1 LEAVASLEK
10 PKLIAQLEQSQARLE
25 ALVRKLRAVDR
36 ELEGLAIERQQHGAL
51 REACVALERLG
62 ELGGASLFWG
72 EGAVEREV
80 ANRILAARGR
90 VDVFEKRIG
99 EIEQRRDAL
108 IEQIEQEQDGAE
120 FLEDELREAEEE
132 QRRHEW
138 LERELDV
145 LPSRELVMPWSRG
158 GEEDWRF
165 RKSLSTSLVLALL
178 LIVLHPLIDL
188 PLPMIELPLDE
199 PQRFTRLIPERP
211 RTPPPV
217 VQEVKPEPLTPEP
230 VEKALAAAES
240 KKAGPANAPE
250 QAPGAKGILA
260 FRERFS
266 GLADK
271 QPVAQL
277 GLKARINHDGETAS
291 GRPERALVTTQA
303 PGSSGGVNLAA
314 LSRGLGGGAGQ
325 NLQGVEVARAT
336 SAIVAIGDGGGGD
349 RAVGGDGPGPGRTD
363 EEIQIVFDRHKSAL
377 YRLYN
382 RELRSDP
389 NLKGQM
395 VLRMRIEPDG
405 SVSLCVLH
413 GSDMDAP
420 QLSAQVVERVKTFDF
435 GAKEGIPAIT
445 ILYPI
450 DFLPAPER
458 GAVETLIKQS
468 DSDKGKPTERRR
480 KPV

>member
-1 LEAVASLEK
+1 MDSVASLHM
-10 PKLIAQLEQSQARLE
+10 PTLIARLEQSRARLD

-36 ELEGLAIERQQHGAL
+36 ELEGLATERQQHRAVA
-51 REACVALERLG
+51 EACVALERLA
-62 ELGGASLFWG
+62 ELGGAPLFWG
-72 EGAVEREV
+72 ERNLERE
-80 ANRILAARGR
+80 AADQLRAARSR
-90 VDVFEKRIG
+90 VDVFDKRVG
-99 EIEQRRDAL
+99 EIEERREGL
-108 IEQIEQEQDGAE
+108 IEQIEEEQDGAE
-120 FLEDELREAEEE
+120 FLEDEVRDAEEEEE

-138 LERELDV
+138 VIERELDV

-188 PLPMIELPLDE
+188 PLPLIEIPLDE
-199 PQRFTRLIPERP
+199 PARFTRLIPERP

-217 VQEVKPEPLTPEP
+217 VREAKPVPQKPEPIEN
-230 VEKALAAAES
+230 ALAAAES

-277 GLKARINHDGETAS
+277 GLKARIHHDGQAAS
-291 GRPERALVTTQA
+291 GPPERAMVTTQA

-314 LSRGLGGGAGQ
+314 LSRGLGGGGQ
-325 NLQGVEVARAT
+325 HLQGVEVARAT

-349 RAVGGDGPGPGRTD
+349 RPVGGDGPGPGRTD
-363 EEIQIVFDRHKSAL
+363 EEIQIVFDRHKAAL

-389 NLKGQM
+389 TLQGQM
-395 VLRMRIEPDG
+395 VLRLRIEPNG

-435 GAKEGIPAIT
+435 GAKDGIPAIT

-450 DFLPAPER
+450 DFLPA
-458 GAVETLIKQS
+458 T
-468 DSDKGKPTERRR
+468 
-480 KPV
+480 

>member
-1 LEAVASLEK
+1 MDAVASLEK
-10 PKLIAQLEQSQARLE
+10 PELIAQLERSRARLD

-36 ELEGLAIERQQHGAL
+36 ELEGLAIERQQHGVL

-62 ELGGASLFWG
+62 ELGGAPLFWG
-72 EGAVEREV
+72 ERCAGRDADDQLR
-80 ANRILAARGR
+80 AARSR
-90 VDVFEKRIG
+90 VDVFGKQIA
-99 EIEQRRDAL
+99 EIEERREGL
-108 IEQIEQEQDGAE
+108 IEQIEEEQDGAE
-120 FLEDELREAEEE
+120 FLEDEVRDAEEEEE

-138 LERELDV
+138 RIERELDV

-158 GEEDWRF
+158 GEEDRRF

-178 LIVLHPLIDL
+178 LIVLHPLIEL
-188 PLPMIELPLDE
+188 PLPTLELPLDE
-199 PQRFTRLIPERP
+199 PPRFTRLIPERP
-211 RTPPPV
+211 RALPPV
-217 VQEVKPEPLTPEP
+217 TQEVKPERRKPEP
-230 VEKALAAAES
+230 EKALAAAES
-240 KKAGPANAPE
+240 AKTGPANAPE

-266 GLADK
+266 DLADK

-291 GRPERALVTTQA
+291 GTPERALLTTQA

-325 NLQGVEVARAT
+325 HLQGVEVARAT
-336 SAIVAIGDGGGGD
+336 SAIAAIGDGGGGD
-349 RAVGGDGPGPGRTD
+349 RPVGGDGPGPGRTD

-389 NLKGQM
+389 TLKGQM
-395 VLRMRIEPDG
+395 VLRLRIEPDG

-420 QLSAQVVERVKTFDF
+420 ELSAQVVERVKTFDF
-435 GAKEGIPAIT
+435 GAKAVPAIT

-450 DFLPAPER
+450 DFLPA
-458 GAVETLIKQS
+458 T
-468 DSDKGKPTERRR
+468 
-480 KPV
+480 

>member
-1 LEAVASLEK
+1 MEAVASLEK

-36 ELEGLAIERQQHGAL
+36 ELEGLALERQQHGVL

-62 ELGGASLFWG
+62 ELGGAPLFWG
-72 EGAVEREV
+72 ERSAPRGADDQLR
-80 ANRILAARGR
+80 AARSR
-90 VDVFEKRIG
+90 VDVFEKRIA
-99 EIEQRRDAL
+99 EIEERRDGL
-108 IEQIEQEQDGAE
+108 IEQIDEEQDGAE
-120 FLEDELREAEEE
+120 FLEDEVREAEEE
-132 QRRHEW
+132 EEKRRHEW
-138 LERELDV
+138 RIERELDV

-165 RKSLSTSLVLALL
+165 RKSLSTALALALL
-178 LIVLHPLIDL
+178 LIVLHPLIEL
-188 PLPMIELPLDE
+188 PLPTLELSPDE
-199 PQRFTRLIPERP
+199 PARFTRLIPERP
-211 RTPPPV
+211 RAAPPV
-217 VQEVKPEPLTPEP
+217 TQEVKPEKRKPEQA
-230 VEKALAAAES
+230 VAAADPTLKS
-240 KKAGPANAPE
+240 GPANAPE

-349 RAVGGDGPGPGRTD
+349 RPVGGDGPGPGRTD

-435 GAKEGIPAIT
+435 GAKEVPAIT

-450 DFLPAPER
+450 DFLPA
-458 GAVETLIKQS
+458 T
-468 DSDKGKPTERRR
+468 
-480 KPV
+480 

>member
-1 LEAVASLEK
+1 MEAVASLEK
-10 PKLIAQLEQSQARLE
+10 PRLIAQLEQSQARLE

-36 ELEGLAIERQQHGAL
+36 ELESLAIERQQHGVL

-62 ELGGASLFWG
+62 ELGGAPLFWG
-72 EGAVEREV
+72 ERSAPGGADDRL
-80 ANRILAARGR
+80 RAARSR
-90 VDVFEKRIG
+90 VDVFEKRIA
-99 EIEQRRDAL
+99 EIEERRDGL
-108 IEQIEQEQDGAE
+108 IEQIDEEQDGAE
-120 FLEDELREAEEE
+120 FLEDEVREAEEEEE

-138 LERELDV
+138 RIERELDV

-165 RKSLSTSLVLALL
+165 RKSLSTALALALL
-178 LIVLHPLIDL
+178 LIVLHPLIEL
-188 PLPMIELPLDE
+188 PLPALELSPDE
-199 PQRFTRLIPERP
+199 PARFTRLIPDRP
-211 RTPPPV
+211 RTAPPV
-217 VQEVKPEPLTPEP
+217 TQEVKPEKRKPEQA
-230 VEKALAAAES
+230 VAVADQTLRS
-240 KKAGPANAPE
+240 GPATAPE

-291 GRPERALVTTQA
+291 GRPERAMVTTQA

-349 RAVGGDGPGPGRTD
+349 RPVGGDGPGPGRTD

-420 QLSAQVVERVKTFDF
+420 QLSTQVVERVKTFDF
-435 GAKEGIPAIT
+435 GAKEVPAIT

-450 DFLPAPER
+450 DFLPA
-458 GAVETLIKQS
+458 T
-468 DSDKGKPTERRR
+468 
-480 KPV
+480 

>member
-1 LEAVASLEK
+1 MEAVASLEK
-10 PKLIAQLEQSQARLE
+10 PRLIAQLEQSQARLE
-25 ALVRKLRAVDR
+25 ALARKLRAVDR
-36 ELEGLAIERQQHGAL
+36 ELEGLALERQQHGVL

-62 ELGGASLFWG
+62 ELGGAPLFWG
-72 EGAVEREV
+72 VRSAPRE
-80 ANRILAARGR
+80 ADDQLRAARSR
-90 VDVFEKRIG
+90 VDVFEKRIA
-99 EIEQRRDAL
+99 EIEERRDGL
-108 IEQIEQEQDGAE
+108 IEQIDEEQDGAE
-120 FLEDELREAEEE
+120 FLEDEVREAEEEEE

-138 LERELDV
+138 RIERELDV

-165 RKSLSTSLVLALL
+165 RKSLSTALALALL
-178 LIVLHPLIDL
+178 LIVLHPLIEL
-188 PLPMIELPLDE
+188 PLPALELSPDE
-199 PQRFTRLIPERP
+199 PARFTRLIPDRP
-211 RTPPPV
+211 RTAPPV
-217 VQEVKPEPLTPEP
+217 TQEVKPEKRKPEQA
-230 VEKALAAAES
+230 VAVADQTLRS
-240 KKAGPANAPE
+240 GPATAPE

-291 GRPERALVTTQA
+291 GRPERAMVTTQA

-314 LSRGLGGGAGQ
+314 LRRGLGGGAGQ

-349 RAVGGDGPGPGRTD
+349 RPVGGDGPGPGRTD

-420 QLSAQVVERVKTFDF
+420 QLSTQVVERVKTFDF
-435 GAKEGIPAIT
+435 GAKEVPAIT

-450 DFLPAPER
+450 DFLPA
-458 GAVETLIKQS
+458 T
-468 DSDKGKPTERRR
+468 
-480 KPV
+480 